1 MSDDPKRDLVMTLDQ
16 ILQPAAENQCVE
28 LAALYLAY
36 VKAVTRTG
44 NEILPV
50 VPFTEIVKGH
60 CRALGITAQV
70 NGDKVLLEGVQLAT
84 WTKEL

>member
-1 MSDDPKRDLVMTLDQ
+1 MTDDPKRVLAMTLDH

-28 LAALYLAY
+28 LAALYVAY
-36 VKAVTRTG
+36 VKAATSAG
-44 NEILPV
+44 KEILPV